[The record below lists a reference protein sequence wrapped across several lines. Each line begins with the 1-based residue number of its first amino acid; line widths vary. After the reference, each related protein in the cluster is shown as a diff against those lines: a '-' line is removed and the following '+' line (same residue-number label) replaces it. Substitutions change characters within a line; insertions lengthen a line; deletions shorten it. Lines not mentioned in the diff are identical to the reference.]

1 MSKKD
6 RHLYGV
12 GEMSTSAHRS
22 DASKGTKKKQSLQDL
37 SLDEQLQA
45 EALQRK
51 LLLRKK
57 IGSGAFS
64 VVFEASWLA
73 PSVMPWASTRTF
85 AAKCLYKDQDLK
97 RIEDEL
103 RFLRMLRYDHRHD
116 AELSAT
122 QPFRAGSQPIASAA
136 FLRV

>member
-1 MSKKD
+1 MFPIHILHALSVFGLVLKHSTYQGLPDHCKKYRRRAAGAMSKA
-6 RHLYGV
+6 
-12 GEMSTSAHRS
+12 AHGLE
-22 DASKGTKKKQSLQDL
+22 AEKGTSKQKVITDL

-73 PSVMPWASTRTF
+73 PSVMPWAATRTF

-103 RFLRMLRYDHRHD
+103 RFLRMLR
-116 AELSAT
+116 
-122 QPFRAGSQPIASAA
+122 
-136 FLRV
+136 

>member
-1 MSKKD
+1 MSGPSTVKTTPKGSQKKTN
-6 RHLYGV
+6 RP
-12 GEMSTSAHRS
+12 
-22 DASKGTKKKQSLQDL
+22 DL

-73 PSVMPWASTRTF
+73 PSVLPWAATRTF

-103 RFLRMLRYDHRHD
+103 RFLRMLRYVVDG
-116 AELSAT
+116 LGNVFT
-122 QPFRAGSQPIASAA
+122 QSIRIHLQTANPPAMQHP
-136 FLRV
+136 